1 MRPFVMFVI
10 SKVFRNKIYRTGSA
24 LG

>member
-1 MRPFVMFVI
+1 MFVI